1 MRKTCFSCFLQLPP
15 ATCFECVSDV
25 SHTSYLSFYSMMIF
39 CWHFGMPI
47 PNLIGLFFKK
57 KATKKLSNTSSSM
70 KHLAHFIGV
79 YFVLLFSIFHW
90 NIYCKHRAYS
100 IRKTTFVSYF
110 TLKRKQHLNSR
121 VYSSEGRF
129 MLFHQNSGKIMG
141 VWGQLGKLFQLM
153 LYVIFMLNTGKSKFK
168 KLMGS
173 LTVFHLVIIWF
184 GRNVA
189 SHYLVNYSAETN
201 DSMFYVSDQK
211 RCSSLVFSLILLGA
225 FQ

>member
-1 MRKTCFSCFLQLPP
+1 
-15 ATCFECVSDV
+15 
-25 SHTSYLSFYSMMIF
+25 
-39 CWHFGMPI
+39 
-47 PNLIGLFFKK
+47 
-57 KATKKLSNTSSSM
+57 M

-79 YFVLLFSIFHW
+79 CFVLLFSIFHW
-90 NIYCKHRAYS
+90 NIYCKYRAYS
-100 IRKTTFVSYF
+100 IWKTTFVSYF
-110 TLKRKQHLNSR
+110 ILKRKQHLNSH
-121 VYSSEGRF
+121 VYSSERRF

-173 LTVFHLVIIWF
+173 VTVFHLVIIWF

-189 SHYLVNYSAETN
+189 FHYLVILLRQMIPCF
-201 DSMFYVSDQK
+201 MFQFEK
-211 RCSSLVFSLILLGA
+211 RCSTLSFSLILLGV